1 MKLNKLFKWCLVVLI
16 VISAALIVW
25 GFSAGF
31 TTNDGQ
37 ATDVLIY
44 WAYVMV
50 ALGLLSWVVLGGIMS
65 VKANPKSL
73 IKGGIVLAGLAVIV
87 LVAYFLAP
95 AHPAFGREGQD
106 AVSTLKLTDTMLN
119 LTYFAGVAAIV
130 AIIAGEIRLAINNR
144 K

>member
-44 WAYVMV
+44 WAYAMV

-73 IKGGIVLAGLAVIV
+73 IKGGLVLVGLAVIV

-119 LTYFAGVAAIV
+119 LTYFAGAAAIV

>member
-44 WAYVMV
+44 WAYAMI

>member
-44 WAYVMV
+44 SAYVMV

>member
-44 WAYVMV
+44 WAYAMV

-119 LTYFAGVAAIV
+119 LTYFAGAAAIV

>member
-44 WAYVMV
+44 WAYVMIV
-50 ALGLLSWVVLGGIMS
+50 LGLLSWVVLGGIMS

>member
-44 WAYVMV
+44 WAYAMV
-50 ALGLLSWVVLGGIMS
+50 ALGILSWVVLGGIMS

-73 IKGGIVLAGLAVIV
+73 IKGGLVLVGLAVIV

-119 LTYFAGVAAIV
+119 LTYFAGAAAIV

>member
-37 ATDVLIY
+37 ATDMLIY
-44 WAYVMV
+44 WAYAMV

>member
-44 WAYVMV
+44 WAYAMV
-50 ALGLLSWVVLGGIMS
+50 ALGLVSWVVLGGIMS

-73 IKGGIVLAGLAVIV
+73 IKGGLVLVGLAVIV

-119 LTYFAGVAAIV
+119 LTYFAGAAAIV

>member
-119 LTYFAGVAAIV
+119 LTYFAGMAAIV

>member
-44 WAYVMV
+44 WAYAMV

-73 IKGGIVLAGLAVIV
+73 IKGGLVLVGLAVIV

-106 AVSTLKLTDTMLN
+106 AISTLKLTDTMLN
-119 LTYFAGVAAIV
+119 LTYFAGAAAIV

>member
-25 GFSAGF
+25 GFSTGF

-44 WAYVMV
+44 WAYAMV

-73 IKGGIVLAGLAVIV
+73 IRGGLVLVGLAVIV

>member
-50 ALGLLSWVVLGGIMS
+50 ALGLLSWVVLGGIMR

>member
-1 MKLNKLFKWCLVVLI
+1 MKLNKLFKWCMVALI

-31 TTNDGQ
+31 TTNDGR

-44 WAYVMV
+44 WAYAMIG
-50 ALGLLSWVVLGGIMS
+50 LGLVSWVVLGGIMS

-73 IKGGIVLAGLAVIV
+73 IKGGIALAVIAVVV
-87 LVAYFLAP
+87 LIAYFLAP
-95 AHPAFGREGQD
+95 AHPAFGREGVD
-106 AVSTLKLTDTMLN
+106 SVSTLKLTDTMLN

>member
-44 WAYVMV
+44 WAYAMV

-73 IKGGIVLAGLAVIV
+73 FKGGLVLVGLAVIV

-119 LTYFAGVAAIV
+119 LTYFAGAAAIA

>member
-44 WAYVMV
+44 WAYVMI

-130 AIIAGEIRLAINNR
+130 AIIAGEIRLAINHR

>member
-130 AIIAGEIRLAINNR
+130 AIVAGEIRLAINNR

>member
-44 WAYVMV
+44 WAYAMV

-73 IKGGIVLAGLAVIV
+73 IKGGVVLVGLAVIV

-119 LTYFAGVAAIV
+119 LTYFAGAAAIV

>member
-44 WAYVMV
+44 WAYAMV

-73 IKGGIVLAGLAVIV
+73 FKGGLVLVGLAVIV

-119 LTYFAGVAAIV
+119 LTYFAGAAAIV

>member
-44 WAYVMV
+44 WAYAMV

-130 AIIAGEIRLAINNR
+130 AIVAGEIRLAINNR

>member
-37 ATDVLIY
+37 TTDVLIY
-44 WAYVMV
+44 WAYVMI

>member
-44 WAYVMV
+44 WAYAMV

-87 LVAYFLAP
+87 LVAYLLAP

>member
-25 GFSAGF
+25 GFSTGF

-44 WAYVMV
+44 WAYAMV

-73 IKGGIVLAGLAVIV
+73 IKGGLVLVGLAVIV

>member
-73 IKGGIVLAGLAVIV
+73 IKGGVVLAGLAVIV

>member
-119 LTYFAGVAAIV
+119 LTYFAGAAAIV

>member
-44 WAYVMV
+44 WAYVMI

>member
-44 WAYVMV
+44 WAYAMV

-73 IKGGIVLAGLAVIV
+73 IKGGLVLVGLAVIV

>member
-37 ATDVLIY
+37 ATDVMIY
-44 WAYVMV
+44 WAYAMV

>member
-106 AVSTLKLTDTMLN
+106 VVSTLKLTDTMLN
-119 LTYFAGVAAIV
+119 LTYFAGAAAIV

>member
-44 WAYVMV
+44 WAYAMV

-106 AVSTLKLTDTMLN
+106 AVSMLKLTDTMLN

>member
-44 WAYVMV
+44 WAYAMV

-73 IKGGIVLAGLAVIV
+73 FKGGLVLVGLAVIV

>member
-1 MKLNKLFKWCLVVLI
+1 MKLNKLFKWCMVVLI
-16 VISAALIVW
+16 IISAALIVW

-37 ATDVLIY
+37 ATEVLLY

-50 ALGLLSWVVLGGIMS
+50 ALGLISWVVLGGIMS

-73 IKGGIVLAGLAVIV
+73 VKGGIVLVGIAVIC
-87 LVAYFLAP
+87 LIAYFLAP

-106 AVSTLKLTDTMLN
+106 PVSTLKLTDTMLN
-119 LTYFAGVAAIV
+119 LTYFAGAVAIV

>member
-73 IKGGIVLAGLAVIV
+73 IKGGIVLAGLAEIV

>member
-44 WAYVMV
+44 WAYAMV

-73 IKGGIVLAGLAVIV
+73 IRGGLVLVGLAVIV